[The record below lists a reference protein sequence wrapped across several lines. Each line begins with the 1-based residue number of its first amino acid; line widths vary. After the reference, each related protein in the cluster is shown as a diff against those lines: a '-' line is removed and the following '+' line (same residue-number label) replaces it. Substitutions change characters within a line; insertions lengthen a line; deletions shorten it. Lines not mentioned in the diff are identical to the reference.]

1 MPVKSTKKT
10 IDDNGNIVEA
20 VASVEE
26 HPSVS
31 EIKVDLPKK
40 KKPEPKEYV
49 FQLSGK
55 FYSNSPNNPYPENF
69 MLKNT
74 DVIFDD
80 ETGKE
85 RNIRYLEGVST
96 IYEDEQE
103 HLSETKKNSRPDI
116 RFVKGFLRVPSN
128 KPTLIKFLTS
138 SNMFD
143 KKSNRMNNSRAIYTM
158 LDFEAQEQKEVEK
171 TERKMS
177 AMKLAMDAPSEV
189 FLPHAKFLGIKF
201 VNGYGVERG
210 ERAIRVDYLTYAER
224 NPEVFIKTYNNPIVK
239 VQYLVSKAISVGMID
254 TSTMKGQAVWGDTKK
269 FIAQIPDG
277 KEPLEFLSE
286 FSLTEKGKEFYAQ
299 LKTLGE

>member
-1 MPVKSTKKT
+1 MAKNTKKT
-10 IDDNGNIVEA
+10 IDENGNLVDA
-20 VASVEE
+20 VAQVEE
-26 HPSVS
+26 HTEVADIPV
-31 EIKVDLPKK
+31 EIPKK
-40 KKPEPKEYV
+40 KKAEPKEYV
-49 FQLSGK
+49 FQLVGK
-55 FYSNSPNNPYPENF
+55 FYPNSPHSQYPENF

-80 ETGKE
+80 ETGTE

-96 IYEDEQE
+96 IFEDEQD
-103 HLSETKKNSRPDI
+103 HLSDTKKNQRPDI

-128 KPTLIKFLTS
+128 KPTLLRFLKS

-143 KKSNRMNNSRAIYTM
+143 KKSNRMLNSRAIYTL
-158 LDFEAQEQKEVEK
+158 LDFEAQEEVEIEK

-177 AMKLAMDAPSEV
+177 AMKMAMDAPAEV

-224 NPEVFIKTYNNPIVK
+224 NPEVFIKTFNNPIVK
-239 VQYLVSKAISVGMID
+239 VQYLVSKAMSVGMID
-254 TSTMKGQAVWGDTKK
+254 TSSIKGQAVWGDTKK
-269 FIAQIPDG
+269 FIAQIPDN
-277 KEPLEFLSE
+277 KDVLTFLSE
-286 FSLTEKGKEFYAQ
+286 FSLTERGKDFYAQ